1 MAKCKEVVIASFEEV
16 NGSEILITSVD
27 GHIGQSPSMFEAIQ
41 KLVCDKYAEDWKEEN
56 AIRRIAF
63 KDLVVKYNITRSPGV
78 ELPVGYPGGVYESIV
93 IKGSQPALVLTQ
105 YQGAQGWPSGAVYT
119 FTGNLGDHK
128 ATVSRGNPAA
138 AFLDLLIELG
148 CEFERGRA
156 IEWLIA
162 KFNVQLDERL
172 DRTLVR
178 DKALKDLLTC
188 IDDNTPI
195 KKEKKVTKQKEQRIK
210 LNIVDIESNAVKD
223 WVFNIDGTGIYG
235 EEIPRTK
242 FIVTSPDNS
251 NNSARTNPRIVI
263 AAVLPSICS
272 LTDNQLIALQTNEPN
287 KFIENIDW
295 TTEVKRGFPKNSAG
309 AVILNFLSEI
319 EDTGKGD
326 ILDTLVQFMFNQELK
341 WDAEMQ
347 LQRNM
352 TGTTREGAE
361 CRFSV
366 VHAVGNFYIDG
377 AIELRKVRI
386 FKDHSTVQIYT
397 TPSTHNFDKETNSK
411 VFTINDPK
419 DTLTYLRGISEVQTN
434 AAK

>member
-1 MAKCKEVVIASFEEV
+1 MTKCKEVVIAKFEEV
-16 NGSEILITSVD
+16 NGTEILITSVD
-27 GHIGQSPSMFEAIQ
+27 GHTGQSPSMFEAIQ

-63 KDLVVKYNITRSPGV
+63 KDLVVKYNITRAPGV
-78 ELPVGYPGGVYESIV
+78 ELPVGYPGGVYEAIV

-105 YQGAQGWPSGAVYT
+105 YQAAQGWPSGTIYT
-119 FTGNLGDHK
+119 FTGTLGDRK
-128 ATVSRGNPAA
+128 ATVARGNVAA
-138 AFLDLLIELG
+138 ALLDLFIELG

-156 IEWLIA
+156 IEWLISE
-162 KFNVQLDERL
+162 FNVQLDEKL
-172 DRTLVR
+172 DRTLVC
-178 DKALKDLLTC
+178 DKALKDLLIC

-210 LNIVDIESNAVKD
+210 LNIIDIEPNSVKD
-223 WVFNIDGTGIYG
+223 WVFTIDGTGIYG

-251 NNSARTNPRIVI
+251 NNSVRTNPRIVI

-272 LTDNQLIALQTNEPN
+272 LTDDQLIALRTGEPS

-295 TTEVKRGFPKNSAG
+295 TSEVKRGFPKNNAG

-319 EDTGKGD
+319 ENAGKGD
-326 ILDTLVQFMFNQELK
+326 ILDALVEFMFNKELK
-341 WDAEMQ
+341 WDPEMQ

-361 CRFSV
+361 CRFSI
-366 VHAVGNFYIDG
+366 VHAVGNFFVDG
-377 AIELRKVRI
+377 AIELRKIRI
-386 FKDHSTVQIYT
+386 FKDQTTVDVFT
-397 TPSTHNFDKETNSK
+397 TPNTHSFDKNTNGK
-411 VFTINDPK
+411 TFTIYRPEQV
-419 DTLTYLRGISEVQTN
+419 LEYLRGISEVQTRPS
-434 AAK
+434 K

>member
-1 MAKCKEVVIASFEEV
+1 MTKCKEVVIAKFEEV
-16 NGSEILITSVD
+16 NGTEILITSVD
-27 GHIGQSPSMFEAIQ
+27 GHTGQAPGMFEAIQ

-63 KDLVVKYNITRSPGV
+63 KDLVVKYNITRAPGV
-78 ELPVGYPGGVYESIV
+78 ELPVGYPGGVYEAIV

-105 YQGAQGWPSGAVYT
+105 YQAAQGWPSGTIYT
-119 FTGNLGDHK
+119 FTGTLGDRK
-128 ATVSRGNPAA
+128 ATVARGNVASA
-138 AFLDLLIELG
+138 LLDLFIELG

-156 IEWLIA
+156 IEWLISE
-162 KFNVQLDERL
+162 FNVQLDERL
-172 DRTLVR
+172 DRTLVC
-178 DKALKDLLTC
+178 DKALKDLLIC

-210 LNIVDIESNAVKD
+210 LNIIDIEPNAVKD
-223 WVFNIDGTGIYG
+223 WVFTIDGTGIYG

-251 NNSARTNPRIVI
+251 NNSVRTNPRIVI

-272 LTDNQLIALQTNEPN
+272 LTDDQLIALRTGEPS

-295 TTEVKRGFPKNSAG
+295 TSEVKRGFPKNNAG

-319 EDTGKGD
+319 EDAGKGD
-326 ILDTLVQFMFNQELK
+326 ILDALVEFMFNRELK

-377 AIELRKVRI
+377 AIELRKIRI

-397 TPSTHNFDKETNSK
+397 TPNTHNFDKETNCK
-411 VFTINDPK
+411 TFTINEPK
-419 DTLTYLRGISEVQTN
+419 NVLTYLRGISEVQTRSS
-434 AAK
+434 K